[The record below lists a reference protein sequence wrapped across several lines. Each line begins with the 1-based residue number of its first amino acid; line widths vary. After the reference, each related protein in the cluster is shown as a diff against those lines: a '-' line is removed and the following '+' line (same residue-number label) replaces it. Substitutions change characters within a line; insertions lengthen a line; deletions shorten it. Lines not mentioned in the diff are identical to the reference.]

1 MSACPPAAAQQRTLR
16 RDNQGENRTASPEM
30 LLNKS
35 TAVIGAVNRTGGL
48 HDRADQHDAR
58 REIVSAIAEC
68 YRLAERV
75 ERGRSLDEVNLLGS
89 RFGSSGTGVDIPC
102 GRAGIITLSRFP
114 MLRLLEAGR
123 RWRRSI

>member
-16 RDNQGENRTASPEM
+16 YVSDGLCVTNTSPE
-30 LLNKS
+30 KEVWS
-35 TAVIGAVNRTGGL
+35 CTR
-48 HDRADQHDAR
+48 
-58 REIVSAIAEC
+58 
-68 YRLAERV
+68 
-75 ERGRSLDEVNLLGS
+75 DEVRPLEAGIQAQVSNHRKGS
-89 RFGSSGTGVDIPC
+89 RFGSSGTGPDIPC